1 MHGISPQQ
9 FAESVSSFL
18 VPFYIAL
25 AAMNGIAA
33 LLMWQKFGPVTY
45 FRLGRPG
52 RGFPVTNA
60 LVWTIVALAFAV
72 LSAMAAGANLAM
84 MPKMPESFREFVN
97 SQTGPVIYT
106 LGTTTLLIVLFLFRS
121 WFVRPAVAWSI
132 WNLMLLFLGLSMPD
146 PNFFAIVAK

>member
-33 LLMWQKFGPVTY
+33 LLMWRKFGPVTY
-45 FRLGRPG
+45 FRTPG
-52 RGFPVTNA
+52 IRFPVTNA

-72 LSAMAAGANLAM
+72 LSAMAAGRNLAM

-106 LGTTTLLIVLFLFRS
+106 LGTTTLLIILFLFRS
-121 WFVRPAVAWSI
+121 WFVKPAIAWSI
-132 WNLMLLFLGLSMPD
+132 WNL
-146 PNFFAIVAK
+146 